1 MELEWFTAKQL
12 TEIAHLPTTPQGLHL
27 HARKLAWIRRKH
39 DGKTIEYHID
49 SFPNEVKQALRWRQV
64 NEQGA
69 HYQPR
74 SCDGD
79 LATKMWEEI
88 CVEMPLLQRQRLVD
102 LALREGV
109 DALFFRL
116 VSSLR

>member
-27 HARKLAWIRRKH
+27 HARKLAWKRRKR

-64 NEQGA
+64 NEKGSR
-69 HYQPR
+69 YQCR
-74 SCDGD
+74 SWDGE
-79 LATKMWEEI
+79 LATKEWEEI
-88 CVEMPLLQRQRLVD
+88 CLEVPLLQRQRLVE

>member
-27 HARKLAWIRRKH
+27 HARKLAWIRRKR

-49 SFPNEVKQALRWRQV
+49 SFPNEVKQALRGRQV
-64 NEQGA
+64 TEFR
-69 HYQPR
+69 YQRR
-74 SCDGD
+74 SCDGE

-88 CVEMPLLQRQRLVD
+88 CVEMSLLLRQRLVE